1 MTKKVRRSVV
11 TAMDVRSLCRAYT
24 EASVRVLGGII
35 QSSKTPPGVRVTGIA
50 LMLERGWGRAPQPIT
65 GVNGEGDIRIT
76 IRNIIDAGYEPTIEG
91 DVVDEA
97 QLAELVALEAPKKK
111 KKGNGHT

>member
-1 MTKKVRRSVV
+1 VTKKVRRSVV

-50 LMLERGWGRAPQPIT
+50 LMLERGWGRPPQPVT
-65 GVNGEGDIRIT
+65 GANGEGDIRIT
-76 IRNIIDAGYEPTIEG
+76 IRNIIDGGYETIEG
-91 DVVDEA
+91 DAVVDDVVDD
-97 QLAELVALEAPKKK
+97 AELVAIEAPKKN
-111 KKGNGHT
+111 GNGHS

>member
-76 IRNIIDAGYEPTIEG
+76 IRNIIEGGYETIEG
-91 DVVDEA
+91 DVVDDDA
-97 QLAELVALEAPKKK
+97 KLAAELVAIEAPK
-111 KKGNGHT
+111 KKGNGHS